1 MPSAPIVKAVLI
13 LTASSPCFLT
23 WILAE
28 KKTDITKI
36 NFCLEIVHLGMR
48 WPVSKEFLSLSKQ
61 STSSKRNQFSKP
73 AGCAS
78 GHKEA
83 SGVAGNVLFLDY
95 VCGYMGLHICIH
107 LSKH

>member
-1 MPSAPIVKAVLI
+1 
-13 LTASSPCFLT
+13 
-23 WILAE
+23 
-28 KKTDITKI
+28 
-36 NFCLEIVHLGMR
+36 MR
-48 WPVSKEFLSLSKQ
+48 WPVSKEFLSLSKW
-61 STSSKRNQFSKP
+61 STSSKRNQFSKL

-78 GHKEA
+78 GHKET